1 MPHGDLRAR
10 LVAAGVALLAE
21 AGTDAVTLREIARRA
36 GVSHGAPRRY
46 FPTHQAL
53 LAAIAREG
61 YRELETLVAGTI
73 GDAGAEPRAALIEM
87 GRRYVAFA
95 GNAPGMF
102 ALMFRHDLLTGNN
115 IGLRDESTPL
125 FGVLVELL
133 KRARRAEP
141 TAQAAALWAALHGIA
156 QLWNW
161 GTLRVVTGLDSPDP
175 LLAAAVD
182 AHLGA

>member
-1 MPHGDLRAR
+1 MGNGDLEKR
-10 LVAAGVALLAE
+10 LVAAGVELLAE

-61 YRELETLVAGTI
+61 YRELGTLMAETVGRPAP
-73 GDAGAEPRAALIEM
+73 PRDTLMSLA
-87 GRRYVAFA
+87 RRYVAFA
-95 GNAPGMF
+95 AEMPGMF
-102 ALMFRHDLLTGNN
+102 ALMFRHDLLRGNN
-115 IGLRDESTPL
+115 IGLRSSSTPL
-125 FGVLVELL
+125 FAVLVRLL
-133 KRARRAEP
+133 EKAGVAQP
-141 TAQAAALWAALHGIA
+141 STQAAALWAELHGLA

-161 GTLRVVTGLDSPDP
+161 GTLNVVTGLDSPEP
-175 LLAAAVD
+175 LIAAAVD